1 MKTSEAIQFFGSQV
15 ALKQALKLKARQ
27 TIHAWGEYPPEGRQY
42 QIEVLTDGKLRAE
55 RREKVGMRNS

>member
-1 MKTSEAIQFFGSQV
+1 MKTQDAINHFGSQV

-55 RREKVGMRNS
+55 RNQSPSLPD